1 MINLKKILINIKNKN
16 NFDYKYIVIIILIV
30 IILLMRSCETKSVI
44 NEPSIIT
51 KYDTIYKETH
61 DTIKKKV
68 YIDKIKYVP
77 FERIIFANVE
87 ECMRKY
93 NEQTTYKDTIA
104 LDSIG
109 TITVVDTVFQNKLRE
124 RTVFKNYRIPLV
136 TKTIT
141 ITKQAE
147 PKRQLYIGGNLFG
160 DNSDLQL
167 LTPGVIYKT
176 KKDNIYQVNI
186 GVSFDGSITYGA
198 GMYWKIKLK

>member
-1 MINLKKILINIKNKN
+1 MINLKKILIDIKNKN
-16 NFDYKYIVIIILIV
+16 NFDYKYIVIIILLV
-30 IILLMRSCETKSVI
+30 IILLMRGCNSTPIIK
-44 NEPSIIT
+44 EPSVVT

-109 TITVVDTVFQNKLRE
+109 TITVIDTVFQNKLRE
-124 RTVFKNYRIPLV
+124 RIVFKNYRIPLV
-136 TKTIT
+136 TKTVT
-141 ITKQAE
+141 ITKQEE

-160 DNSDLQL
+160 DKNQLQL

-176 KKDNIYQVNI
+176 KQDNIYQVNV

-198 GMYWKIKLK
+198 GIYWKIKLK